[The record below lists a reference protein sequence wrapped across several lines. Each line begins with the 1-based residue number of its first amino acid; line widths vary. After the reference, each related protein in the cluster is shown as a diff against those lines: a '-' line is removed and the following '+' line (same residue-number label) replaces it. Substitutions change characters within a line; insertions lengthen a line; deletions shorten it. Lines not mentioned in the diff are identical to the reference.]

1 MSAIHTPDHFWVQ
14 LITEYSS
21 HLDKLTKD
29 LTSLY
34 SSLESTAVLNAF
46 KVGFVIWF
54 LIDNSNIPV
63 FINSRLLNM
72 FE

>member
-1 MSAIHTPDHFWVQ
+1 MSAIDTPDHFWVQ
-14 LITEYSS
+14 LITEDSP

-54 LIDNSNIPV
+54 LIDTSNIPSLS
-63 FINSRLLNM
+63 IADC
-72 FE
+72 